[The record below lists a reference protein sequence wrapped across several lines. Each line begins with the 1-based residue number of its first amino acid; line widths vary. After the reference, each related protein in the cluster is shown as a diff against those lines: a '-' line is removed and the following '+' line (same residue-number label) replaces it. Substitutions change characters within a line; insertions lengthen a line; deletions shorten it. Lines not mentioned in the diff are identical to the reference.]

1 MQFSSDPSH
10 SLNPLRLVLPNYADE
25 ASPADVVMPEAGMSD
40 RTGHTQFSSRFT
52 DCMVMNANVEAVATY
67 LDNHPEW
74 FSRCARPMQVE
85 AIGQTGY
92 ALKLGRFGSLGY
104 EIEPKIGLD
113 LLPADGNIYRI
124 QTIDVPNYSP
134 VGYSVDFQASLELKP
149 GEPDPSILTRVEWV
163 LDLKVYILFPKF
175 IQSLPQGIIQNTG
188 DGVLH
193 QIVRQISRR
202 LTKKVQEDFHQRQ

>member
-1 MQFSSDPSH
+1 
-10 SLNPLRLVLPNYADE
+10 
-25 ASPADVVMPEAGMSD
+25 
-40 RTGHTQFSSRFT
+40 
-52 DCMVMNANVEAVATY
+52 
-67 LDNHPEW
+67 
-74 FSRCARPMQVE
+74 
-85 AIGQTGY
+85 
-92 ALKLGRFGSLGY
+92 
-104 EIEPKIGLD
+104 
-113 LLPADGNIYRI
+113 LPAEGNVYRI

-149 GEPDPSILTRVEWV
+149 GEPDPTILTRVEWV

-202 LTKKVQEDFHQRQ
+202 LTKKVQEDFHQRR